1 MARQSRRSSKDVLK
15 SAEEAMRG
23 FGVRLRTVRE
33 QRQLSQQDLATLTG
47 IHLGQISRY
56 ERGVIQ
62 PSAETTIILAQAL
75 RVSADYLLAGRTDS
89 EPEPPKI
96 ANLRLFERFREL
108 ERMNRTEQET
118 AITLIDALIAKH
130 KMEQALGRRR

>member
-1 MARQSRRSSKDVLK
+1 
-15 SAEEAMRG
+15 MRG
-23 FGVRLRTVRE
+23 FSVRLRTVRE
-33 QRQLSQQDLATLTG
+33 QRQLSQQDLANLTG

-62 PSAETTIILAQAL
+62 PSAETTLVLAQAL
-75 RVSADYLLAGRTDS
+75 RVSADYLLSGRAAG
-89 EPEPPKI
+89 EPEELKI